1 MQLFFQL
8 ISAFYG
14 SSSSLAYAQLYRSS
28 SAAHLGL
35 HTSSFSSSFL
45 PDIYIHADHMNTAAH
60 IENGAQLARD
70 KWLFFSP
77 LLLECVSRP
86 ESQKIKVRPVQVVSL
101 SCHFKL
107 KKKIK
112 IKGSKGVFL
121 SFLLFIARCCV
132 FVCGLDYLARIETFQ
147 TFNLSS
153 VSFLASSSLG
163 LNENLSSLWL
173 FILESKRWCPSRLIC
188 CCGRI

>member
-1 MQLFFQL
+1 MQQQLFTFLVCVVHVPLFIDLETVSLQTRCSLVVQGACKDQMNALAHAMQLFFQL

-70 KWLFFSP
+70 K
-77 LLLECVSRP
+77 
-86 ESQKIKVRPVQVVSL
+86 
-101 SCHFKL
+101 
-107 KKKIK
+107 
-112 IKGSKGVFL
+112 
-121 SFLLFIARCCV
+121 
-132 FVCGLDYLARIETFQ
+132 
-147 TFNLSS
+147 
-153 VSFLASSSLG
+153 
-163 LNENLSSLWL
+163 
-173 FILESKRWCPSRLIC
+173 
-188 CCGRI
+188 